1 MKKILLIIAGICAM
15 MICHAQT
22 TKVYIVGTAHEER
35 KYINSDTLENLL
47 TKLQPDVFLSELD
60 STFFTKEFNYDLEKY
75 PDLISTNENI
85 SSYHYKQKHPE
96 MALRPF
102 DISGRNQ
109 FYRQNDYFAKE
120 KGLFNDLLKMKENR
134 EFSQASEQLFDLA
147 WSIIL
152 FFGDAKIE
160 TMEDINSDVR
170 EKFAELKYTT
180 YDVFLQICKDEP
192 KLYKWIDFAQL
203 QRDFWIKRNLTM
215 VNNISILAQEFQ
227 GKILVVF
234 VGSEHKFFLVKELKK
249 NKNIELIS
257 NVY

>member
-1 MKKILLIIAGICAM
+1 MKKVLLVIMGVCAM
-15 MICHAQT
+15 VTCHAQT

-35 KYINSDTLENLL
+35 KYINPDTLENLL
-47 TKLQPDVFLSELD
+47 SKLQPDVFLSELD
-60 STFFTKEFNYDLEKY
+60 STFFTKEFNYDLKKY
-75 PDLISTNENI
+75 PDLLSTNENI
-85 SSYHYKQKHPE
+85 SSYRYKQQHPE

-102 DISGRNQ
+102 DISGRNE

-120 KGLFNDLLKMKENR
+120 SGLFKDLLAMKENR
-134 EFSQASEQLFDLA
+134 EFSQASGQLFDLA
-147 WSIIL
+147 WSIIQ

-160 TMEDINSDVR
+160 TMEDVNSDVR

-192 KLYKWIDFAQL
+192 KLNKWIDFAQL

-227 GKILVVF
+227 GKTLVVF
-234 VGSEHKFFLVKELKK
+234 VGSEHKFFLVRELKK
-249 NKNIELIS
+249 NKDIELIS